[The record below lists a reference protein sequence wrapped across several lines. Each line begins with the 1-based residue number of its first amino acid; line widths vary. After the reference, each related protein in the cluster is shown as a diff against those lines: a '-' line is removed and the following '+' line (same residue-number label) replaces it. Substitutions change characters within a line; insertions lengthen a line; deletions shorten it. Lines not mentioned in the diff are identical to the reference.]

1 MSGEFAEKSC
11 PGLLWGR
18 EIEIGD
24 TRRAIVVKEGNALH
38 ILIVDDEEIIADS
51 LANILKDKGFA
62 ATAAYNGEQALELAT
77 TVEPDVLLSD
87 VVMPGISGVE
97 LALRLIRLIPSC
109 RIVLYSSIAVVTNLL
124 KAPGATNY
132 PFTLLA
138 KPIHPDDLIAH
149 LTALAGPIGLSV
161 A

>member
-1 MSGEFAEKSC
+1 MVQIQVAG
-11 PGLLWGR
+11 
-18 EIEIGD
+18 
-24 TRRAIVVKEGNALH
+24 TRGAIVRKKGKALR

-51 LANILKDKGFA
+51 LASILKGKGFA

-77 TVEPDVLLSD
+77 TVQPDVVLSD

-97 LALRLIRLIPSC
+97 LALSLIRRLPSC
-109 RIVLYSSIAVVTNLL
+109 RVVLYSSIAVVTNLL

-149 LTALAGPIGLSV
+149 LV

>member
-1 MSGEFAEKSC
+1 VTKN
-11 PGLLWGR
+11 
-18 EIEIGD
+18 
-24 TRRAIVVKEGNALH
+24 GNALR

-62 ATAAYNGEQALELAT
+62 ATAAYNGEQALELAA

-97 LALRLIRLIPSC
+97 LALSLIRRLPSC
-109 RIVLYSSIAVVTNLL
+109 RVVLYSSIAVVTNLL
-124 KAPGATNY
+124 KAPGAANY

-149 LTALAGPIGLSV
+149 LTALVEPIRLSV

>member
-1 MSGEFAEKSC
+1 MVQ
-11 PGLLWGR
+11 
-18 EIEIGD
+18 IEIAD
-24 TRRAIVVKEGNALH
+24 TRGAIVTKNGNALR

-62 ATAAYNGEQALELAT
+62 ATAAYNGEQALELAA

-97 LALRLIRLIPSC
+97 LALSLIRRLPSC
-109 RIVLYSSIAVVTNLL
+109 RVVLYSSIAVVTNLL
-124 KAPGATNY
+124 KAPGAANY

-149 LTALAGPIGLSV
+149 LTALVEPIRLSV

>member
-1 MSGEFAEKSC
+1 MTKN
-11 PGLLWGR
+11 
-18 EIEIGD
+18 
-24 TRRAIVVKEGNALH
+24 GNALR

-62 ATAAYNGEQALELAT
+62 ATAAYNGEQALELAA

-97 LALRLIRLIPSC
+97 LALSLIRRLPSC
-109 RIVLYSSIAVVTNLL
+109 RVVLYSSIAVVTNLL
-124 KAPGATNY
+124 KAPGAANY

-149 LTALAGPIGLSV
+149 LTALVEPIRLSV

>member
-1 MSGEFAEKSC
+1 M
-11 PGLLWGR
+11 PLWGLEV
-18 EIEIGD
+18 EITD
-24 TRRAIVVKEGNALH
+24 TQRSNSRQGGKALH

-62 ATAAYNGEQALELAT
+62 ATAAYNGEQALELAA

-97 LALRLIRLIPSC
+97 LALRLIGRTPSC

-124 KAPGATNY
+124 KVPGATNY

-149 LTALAGPIGLSV
+149 LTA
-161 A
+161 

>member
-1 MSGEFAEKSC
+1 M
-11 PGLLWGR
+11 
-18 EIEIGD
+18 
-24 TRRAIVVKEGNALH
+24 VVKKGKALR

-51 LANILKDKGFA
+51 LAHILKDRGFA

-77 TVEPDVLLSD
+77 SVKPDVLLSD

-97 LALRLIRLIPSC
+97 LALRLIGLLPSC
-109 RIVLYSSIAVVTNLL
+109 RVVLYSSIAVVTNLL

-132 PFTLLA
+132 PFKLLA

-149 LTALAGPIGLSV
+149 LV

>member
-1 MSGEFAEKSC
+1 MIPGIKAEVAD
-11 PGLLWGR
+11 GR
-18 EIEIGD
+18 G
-24 TRRAIVVKEGNALH
+24 AIVVKEGKALR

-51 LANILKDKGFA
+51 LANILKDKGFST
-62 ATAAYNGEQALELAT
+62 TAAYNGEHALELAT
-77 TVEPDVLLSD
+77 AVEPDVLLSD

-109 RIVLYSSIAVVTNLL
+109 RVVLYSSVAVVTNLL

-132 PFTLLA
+132 PFKLLA
-138 KPIHPDDLIAH
+138 KPIHPDDLIPH
-149 LTALAGPIGLSV
+149 LV